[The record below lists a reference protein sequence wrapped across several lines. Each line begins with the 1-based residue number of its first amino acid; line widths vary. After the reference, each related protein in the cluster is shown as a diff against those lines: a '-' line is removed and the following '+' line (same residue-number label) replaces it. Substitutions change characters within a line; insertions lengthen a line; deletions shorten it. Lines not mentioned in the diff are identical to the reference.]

1 MAAPAEFNHLQPRTH
16 GPLHKP
22 VLHMHIKGMGP
33 LPAGMT
39 AVATVENFVDRFLTT
54 FGGAGIKRVYMAIF
68 TDGLAWLGIGQI
80 GGVDTTLV
88 VDIYRSVGK
97 IVPGGRFFFVA
108 LDPAV
113 DFLYVDLV
121 RDLGD
126 AGMASTTRNPSMN
139 RFGEITFINI
149 ENTAAP
155 RNIDPSHPSML
166 VAH

>member
-1 MAAPAEFNHLQPRTH
+1 
-16 GPLHKP
+16 
-22 VLHMHIKGMGP
+22 MHIKGMGP

-39 AVATVENFVDRFLTT
+39 AVATVENFIDRFLTT
-54 FGGAGIKRVYMAIF
+54 FGGAGVKRIYMAIF
-68 TDGLAWLGIGQI
+68 TDRFARFRIGEI

-88 VDIYRSVGK
+88 VDIYRPVGK

-121 RDLGD
+121 RNLGD

-139 RFGEITFINI
+139 RFGEISFINI
-149 ENTAAP
+149 ENTAVP
-155 RNIDPSHPSML
+155 RNIDPSHSSVL